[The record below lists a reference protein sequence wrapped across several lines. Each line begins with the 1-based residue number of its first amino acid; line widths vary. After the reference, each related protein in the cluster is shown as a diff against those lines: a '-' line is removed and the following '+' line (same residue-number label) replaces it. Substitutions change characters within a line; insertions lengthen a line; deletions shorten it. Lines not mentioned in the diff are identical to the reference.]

1 MESEQRGDKLERNVQ
16 PVLKNEPIPWGLV
29 DNDTEMRSDQA
40 SVPHLFVVT
49 PTRADTSDAELV
61 SSALE
66 GDSAATTA
74 IWSRYI
80 ALVRTLLRGGLG
92 TNDVEDIS
100 QEVFINVYR
109 SLADLRNCNSLRR
122 FIIAITLN
130 LASTEL
136 RRRRARGWLRLTP
149 TGSLSEFDVPSCDD
163 PEAREA
169 LRRLYA
175 ILDQLG
181 TRARLAFILR
191 YVEGMGL
198 RDVAGGLDISLATA
212 KRLLGRASTRV
223 FTLVQ
228 GDSQLSEYLHRLDV
242 GDRKG
247 DRP

>member
-1 MESEQRGDKLERNVQ
+1 
-16 PVLKNEPIPWGLV
+16 VLKNEPIPWELV
-29 DNDTEMRSDQA
+29 DKDTEMRSGQA

-49 PTRADTSDAELV
+49 PARAGASDAELV

-66 GDSAATTA
+66 GDSSAAA
-74 IWSRYI
+74 AFWSRYI
-80 ALVRTLLRGGLG
+80 VLVRALLRGGLG
-92 TNDVEDIS
+92 TNDVDDIS
-100 QEVFINVYR
+100 QEVFINVYK

-136 RRRRARGWLRLTP
+136 RRRRARDWLRLTR
-149 TGSLSEFDVPSCDD
+149 TGSLSEFDVPACDD

-212 KRLLGRASTRV
+212 KRLLGRASARV

-228 GDSQLSEYLHRLDV
+228 GDSELSEYLHRLDV